1 MAGAVSSCAE
11 YERLMTEAARHNA
24 SGNYHRAD
32 KVLRQ
37 AIALDPG
44 VPKAYYNLG
53 AILSN
58 AKRNPEA
65 VQCFLQAAARSMVG
79 CTESWPGS
87 WADSIANAFN
97 KLQMEDCNEV
107 PKPEWWSDEALKTLS
122 KAVVCAVTHSKE
134 CPLQGPLQQ
143 AHLMRATV
151 LAAGFDGDGDLAW
164 ESGPRSAAE
173 LKEAAHHYEQF
184 FAQLVSP
191 GIKAACEEKV
201 ADLRRQAAAM
211 EGQGRRLLAAA
222 AKAKAEAKAKAV
234 MMAEAKAESKAA
246 ADALLA
252 EEEAEKAAAAA
263 LAQAGVSA
271 AAQAAARQAQ
281 ADAAAQAPAANP
293 TPNPN

>member
-173 LKEAAHHYEQF
+173 LKGRPTTTSSSLPSSLAQASRPRAKRRWPISAAR
-184 FAQLVSP
+184 P
-191 GIKAACEEKV
+191 PPW
-201 ADLRRQAAAM
+201 
-211 EGQGRRLLAAA
+211 
-222 AKAKAEAKAKAV
+222 KAKA
-234 MMAEAKAESKAA
+234 AA
-246 ADALLA
+246 CWPRRPRP
-252 EEEAEKAAAAA
+252 K
-263 LAQAGVSA
+263 Q
-271 AAQAAARQAQ
+271 R
-281 ADAAAQAPAANP
+281 PRP
-293 TPNPN
+293 KP

>member
-222 AKAKAEAKAKAV
+222 KAKAV
-234 MMAEAKAESKAA
+234 MMAEAEAESKAA

-271 AAQAAARQAQ
+271 AAQAAASQ
-281 ADAAAQAPAANP
+281 AAADP

>member
-24 SGNYHRAD
+24 GENYHRAD

-44 VPKAYYNLG
+44 VAKAYYNLG

-222 AKAKAEAKAKAV
+222 KAKAV
-234 MMAEAKAESKAA
+234 MMAEAEAESKAA

-271 AAQAAARQAQ
+271 AAQAAASQ
-281 ADAAAQAPAANP
+281 AAADP